1 MDALYVLYRETR
13 QPGKA
18 AEILEVMLGQA
29 ELQADAQR
37 AKRVWF
43 ALGESLRDELRDT
56 GRAVEAFNAALDLDP
71 LFIEAFSAIEAMLG
85 AAKEWKQLE
94 ENYARMIQRLPK
106 TDETESARMALWR
119 TLGDL
124 YLQVLKQPESALMAY
139 KVAAAGLPDDAAV
152 QETYAE
158 LLLSGSGN
166 EEPAVQALRK
176 ALAHT
181 QNPKKVASQLAE
193 LAARRKDYDGA
204 WLAAQV
210 VAGLLGD
217 PGASEKE
224 IITKLGPYAKKRE
237 TPRATLND
245 RLWAQ
250 HLLHPKARTPFAE
263 LMGLLFQAAGQL
275 SAVPL
280 AQAQL
285 VPKKHRIDVASAQ
298 EYQIHHYRAVARLLG
313 LEAVELFSPFL
324 IATRDK
330 LAKRSMEPAP
340 DPLLGVEIVHSQPVC
355 LKVGGKF
362 FGDPQAKDTHA
373 QLGRTL
379 ALLRPELI
387 FASRFAPERL
397 AAVFQGAVLLA
408 GFQMR
413 WTAHAPAIEAER
425 QALESVMTEP
435 FRAALTRLVPEVL
448 RRLDADPVREY
459 LEGAELTGVRCALF
473 TAGDLEA
480 VKKLV
485 QGETGSAFRVAGKVK
500 IRELMTFAVSEDL
513 AALRTA
519 VGTNVEVPS
528 RK

>member
-18 AEILEVMLGQA
+18 AEILETMLGQQ

-106 TDETESARMALWR
+106 TDDTESARMALWR

-124 YLQVLKQPESALMAY
+124 YLEVLKQPESALMAY
-139 KVAAAGLPDDAAV
+139 KVAAAGLPEDAVV
-152 QETYAE
+152 QETYAD
-158 LLLSGSGN
+158 LLLASAGN
-166 EEPAVQALRK
+166 EEPAVQALRR

-210 VAGLLGD
+210 VSGLLGD
-217 PGASEKE
+217 PGPSEKE
-224 IITKLGPYAKKRE
+224 ILTKLGPYAKKRE

-250 HLLHPKARTPFAE
+250 HLLHPRVRTPFAE

-285 VPKKHRIDVASAQ
+285 VPKKHRIDVSSAQ

-324 IATRDK
+324 VATRDK
-330 LAKRSMEPAP
+330 MAKRSMEPAP
-340 DPLLGVEIVHSQPVC
+340 DPLLGVEIIHSQPVC

-397 AAVFQGAVLLA
+397 AAVFQGAVLLC

-413 WTAHAPAIEAER
+413 WTAPAPAIEAE
-425 QALESVMTEP
+425 QKALESVIISVPGRPGAAGAGGATP
-435 FRAALTRLVPEVL
+435 RGDGSRLRNTSRGRADR
-448 RRLDADPVREY
+448 
-459 LEGAELTGVRCALF
+459 VRCALF

-485 QGETGSAFRVAGKVK
+485 QG
-500 IRELMTFAVSEDL
+500 
-513 AALRTA
+513 
-519 VGTNVEVPS
+519 
-528 RK
+528 

>member
-1 MDALYVLYRETR
+1 
-13 QPGKA
+13 
-18 AEILEVMLGQA
+18 
-29 ELQADAQR
+29 
-37 AKRVWF
+37 
-43 ALGESLRDELRDT
+43 
-56 GRAVEAFNAALDLDP
+56 
-71 LFIEAFSAIEAMLG
+71 
-85 AAKEWKQLE
+85 
-94 ENYARMIQRLPK
+94 
-106 TDETESARMALWR
+106 
-119 TLGDL
+119 
-124 YLQVLKQPESALMAY
+124 
-139 KVAAAGLPDDAAV
+139 
-152 QETYAE
+152 
-158 LLLSGSGN
+158 
-166 EEPAVQALRK
+166 
-176 ALAHT
+176 
-181 QNPKKVASQLAE
+181 
-193 LAARRKDYDGA
+193 
-204 WLAAQV
+204 
-210 VAGLLGD
+210 
-217 PGASEKE
+217 
-224 IITKLGPYAKKRE
+224 
-237 TPRATLND
+237 
-245 RLWAQ
+245 
-250 HLLHPKARTPFAE
+250 
-263 LMGLLFQAAGQL
+263 
-275 SAVPL
+275 
-280 AQAQL
+280 
-285 VPKKHRIDVASAQ
+285 
-298 EYQIHHYRAVARLLG
+298 VARLLG

-330 LAKRSMEPAP
+330 LAKRSTEPAP

-362 FGDPQAKDTHA
+362 FGDPQGKDTHA
-373 QLGRTL
+373 QLGRML

-413 WTAHAPAIEAER
+413 WTAHAPSVEAER

-448 RRLDADPVREY
+448 RRLDTDPVKEY

-485 QGETGSAFRVAGKVK
+485 QGETGSSFRVAGKVK

>member
-1 MDALYVLYRETR
+1 M
-13 QPGKA
+13 
-18 AEILEVMLGQA
+18 
-29 ELQADAQR
+29 
-37 AKRVWF
+37 
-43 ALGESLRDELRDT
+43 
-56 GRAVEAFNAALDLDP
+56 
-71 LFIEAFSAIEAMLG
+71 
-85 AAKEWKQLE
+85 
-94 ENYARMIQRLPK
+94 
-106 TDETESARMALWR
+106 
-119 TLGDL
+119 
-124 YLQVLKQPESALMAY
+124 
-139 KVAAAGLPDDAAV
+139 V

-158 LLLSGSGN
+158 LLLQGQGN
-166 EEPAVQALRK
+166 EEKAAQALRR

-210 VAGLLGD
+210 VSGLLGD
-217 PGASEKE
+217 PGAAEKE
-224 IITKLGPYAKKRE
+224 IISKLGPYAKKRE

-250 HLLHPKARTPFAE
+250 HLLHPKVRTPFAE
-263 LMGLLFQAAGQL
+263 LMGLLFQGAGQL

-285 VPKKHRIDVASAQ
+285 VPKKHRIDVATAQ

-324 IATRDK
+324 VATRDK
-330 LAKRSMEPAP
+330 LAKRSTEPAP
-340 DPLLGVEIVHSQPVC
+340 DPLLSVEIVHAQPIC

-379 ALLRPELI
+379 ALLRPELV
-387 FASRFAPERL
+387 FSSRFSPERL

-413 WTAHAPAIEAER
+413 WTAPTAAIEAER
-425 QALESVMTEP
+425 QALESVMSEP
-435 FRAALTRLVPEVL
+435 FRAGLARLVPEVL
-448 RRLDADPVREY
+448 RRPDTDPVREY

-485 QGETGSAFRVAGKVK
+485 QGETSSSFRVAGKVK

-513 AALRTA
+513 AALRLA
-519 VGTNVEVPS
+519 VGTNVEVPT